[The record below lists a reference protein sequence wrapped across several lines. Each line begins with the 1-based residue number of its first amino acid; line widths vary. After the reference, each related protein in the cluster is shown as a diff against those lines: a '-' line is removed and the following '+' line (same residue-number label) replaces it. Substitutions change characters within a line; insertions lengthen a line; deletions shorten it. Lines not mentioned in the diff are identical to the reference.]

1 MSYSLYFKKVIFL
14 LFILLF
20 ISGSKH
26 SFGQEAYVYKQ
37 PRQLNDGWKTDDLR
51 NRNADLSVV
60 TSFFN
65 QMKTE
70 AHLVHSILLVKD
82 DLLLVEEYFN
92 NYQWSSKQDLRSVTK
107 SIRSILLG
115 IAIDKGFI
123 DNVNDPVLKYITDK
137 KPLKNLDQRKE
148 TISIKDL
155 LTMSSGLDCDDWN
168 KNSKGQED
176 RIYKKQDWIQET
188 LDLPMI
194 NKPGEVSTYCS
205 MGAILVAEAIS
216 QASGMSLDQFALKYL
231 FKPMGI
237 SNVSWGHTSKKEI
250 IDSGKRAYMTPRDMA
265 KIGQLMLHEGNW
277 KGNQIV
283 SAEWIQEVLMDHT
296 KIAGLDYGYFWWSIP
311 FQSNG
316 KIIESSTATGN
327 GGQYIMVI
335 RELKLVAVF
344 TGGAYN
350 LEADKLPF
358 AVMSKVVLPLVL
370 QN

>member
-1 MSYSLYFKKVIFL
+1 MSYLPHFKKVIFF

-20 ISGSKH
+20 IGGSKH
-26 SFGQEAYVYKQ
+26 ASGQEAYVYKQ
-37 PRQLNDGWKTDDLR
+37 PRQLNDGWQTADLR
-51 NRNADLSVV
+51 NRNADLSVI

-92 NYQWSSKQDLRSVTK
+92 KYQWSSKQDLRSVTK

-115 IAIDKGFI
+115 IAIDKGYI
-123 DNVNDPVLKYITDK
+123 DDVNDPVLNYIKDK
-137 KPLKNLDQRKE
+137 KPLKNLDKRKE
-148 TISIKDL
+148 SISFKDL

-194 NKPGEVSTYCS
+194 NEPGQVSTYCS
-205 MGAILVAEAIS
+205 MGGILVAEAIS
-216 QASGMSLDQFALKYL
+216 QASGMSLDQFAAKYL
-231 FKPMGI
+231 FGPMGI
-237 SNVSWGHTSKKEI
+237 SNVSWGHTSNKEI
-250 IDSGKRAYMTPRDMA
+250 IASGKRIYMTPRDMA
-265 KIGQLMLHEGNW
+265 KIGQLMLYEGNW

-283 SAEWIQEVLMDHT
+283 SSQWIQEVWSTHT
-296 KIAGLDYGYFWWSIP
+296 KITGMDYGYFWWNIP
-311 FQSNG
+311 FDSNG
-316 KIIESSTATGN
+316 KTIKATTATGN
-327 GGQYIMVI
+327 GGQYIMVFK
-335 RELKLVAVF
+335 ELKLVAVF

-350 LEADKLPF
+350 LDADKLPF